1 MPPPPLLSVSVL
13 TGFACII
20 YLLIICCFAH
30 SHQRNDHFKVK
41 SKRLLKLERGG
52 GGGGTLGGRMR
63 YFTYSERR
71 GQRFTFGRDGK

>member
-1 MPPPPLLSVSVL
+1 MPPPPPSQCSVSVL

-20 YLLIICCFAH
+20 YLFIICCFAH

-52 GGGGTLGGRMR
+52 GGGGGPPGGWNALF
-63 YFTYSERR
+63 YL
-71 GQRFTFGRDGK
+71 QREKGAEVYVR